1 MNKQRLLLRFVLTLI
16 FFCTNVGLY
25 AYDFESDGIYYNLN
39 HNEKTA
45 AVTSKGNNEK
55 YTGIIVIPKNISYNG
70 VIYSVTSIGYQA
82 FRYCSGLTSITI
94 PNSVSSI
101 GDYAF
106 MNCSGLTAVTIPNS
120 VTSIG
125 ADAFHSC
132 TGLTSV
138 TIPNSVSSIRWGAFS
153 GCSGLISITV
163 SNGNTKYDSRNNCNA
178 IIETSSNTLITG
190 CKNTIIPNSVTI
202 IGDHAFDG
210 CSDLTSITIPNSVT
224 SIGNIAFHYCT
235 GLTSITI
242 PNSVTSIGDN
252 AFADCTGLSYV
263 ISEIQNPFKI
273 SYSVFDGIST
283 YAILHVPQGT
293 KSRYNYFGWATN
305 FKEIIED
312 SNSTSYTLSIS
323 VSGPG
328 SVSYNNTQIKEGTS
342 SFPIEEGSTASL
354 SINPDEG
361 FRLISVLVNGIDVT
375 SVVYNNMYTTNLIT
389 DNVSIDVQFGSWP
402 IKMVIDNIAYNL
414 EEISKTAEVT
424 YKSAG
429 HNDYSGDIVIPETVS
444 YNNITYNVIS
454 IGPSA
459 FDHCNTL
466 LSVDI
471 PESIVSIWY
480 RAFSWCESLASVS
493 LPKNIKRLGDEV
505 FYRCTS
511 LSTVISN
518 IETPFS
524 IYESTFRNISTNAKL
539 YVPKGSKSKYAQYEN
554 WTKYF
559 QEILENGDTPSIT
572 TYSLS
577 ITASGNG
584 SASYNSTSFRNSTLS
599 FTVNEGASAT
609 VSFTPDNGYQIASVK
624 VNGTDVTS
632 SVSNNKYTINNIT
645 QNTTLKVTFEAIPV
659 TTYTLSIMASG
670 NGSATYNSTTI
681 KNKTQS
687 FTVNK
692 GTNVT
697 VTFTPDS
704 EYLVARVKVNN
715 TDVTSNVS
723 NNQYVIS
730 NIIQDTSLEV
740 EFEKESSD
748 YDITQHISAYSIGG
762 SVTQTNDLINSGSQ
776 LNWTFCNDS
785 EYSVTFKSMQLI
797 DGKTGVEGNV
807 MNVDKMVEAGTSVS
821 YSTTIGASGIHIPVT
836 CRFRYVFNG
845 NEYYTDAVY
854 SGNSDSFTLSIK
866 STGNGEVTYD
876 GKTIRNSSETFS
888 VRMMSSPT
896 LSFTPDNGC
905 CVKSLLVNNKD
916 VTSGISNNRYTIGMI
931 MSNTSV
937 EVVFEEIMDALTV
950 DGVNYSVTSQNNR
963 TVTVV
968 GGTYGQVLTVPE
980 TVVWK
985 GSTWTVIGIDND
997 ALKNSKELA
1006 AVIWNPAAA
1015 FTATVSN
1022 PNLLLYVN
1030 KEEYAPLSVQNVV
1043 VNGTASNVVLKE
1055 ATSGNNFYC
1064 PQSFVAQKI
1073 SFTHN
1078 YQMQTG
1084 IGESRG
1090 WETIALPFDVQSIT
1104 HQTAGAIKPFAKW
1117 KSGDSEKPFWLFE
1130 LTGTGWNEADGIKA
1144 YTPYILSMPNNSQYD
1159 TQWILKGNVT
1169 FAASN
1174 VTVGKTENVSMPSYR
1189 ERTFVPC
1196 YANQEAS
1203 TDIYALNVKN
1213 DYVTNSSNMAEGSW
1227 FVQNLRQVHPFEA
1240 YMTSSSQAQEFF
1252 GVLETSIETID
1263 SSQETINRFYDL
1275 QGRMVQGS
1283 KLPKGIYIMNGK
1295 KMLIK

>member
-1 MNKQRLLLRFVLTLI
+1 MNKRRLLLRVVLTLI
-16 FFCTNVGLY
+16 LFCTNVGLY

-45 AVTSKGNNEK
+45 AVTSKGNNER
-55 YTGIIVIPKNISYNG
+55 YTGILVIPKSIRYNG
-70 VIYSVTSIGYQA
+70 VTYRVTSIGSSA
-82 FRYCSGLTSITI
+82 FYCCSELTSITI
-94 PNSVSSI
+94 PNSVTSI

-106 MNCSGLTAVTIPNS
+106 GDCSGLTSVTIPNS

-125 ADAFHSC
+125 ADAFFYC

-138 TIPNSVSSIRWGAFS
+138 TIPNSVTSIRWGAFS
-153 GCSGLISITV
+153 GCSGLVSIAV
-163 SNGNTKYDSRNNCNA
+163 SSGNTKYDSRNNCNA
-178 IIETSSNTLITG
+178 IIETSSNTLIIG
-190 CKNTIIPNSVTI
+190 CKNTIIPNSVRS
-202 IGDHAFDG
+202 IGLGAFAE
-210 CSDLTSITIPNSVT
+210 CSSLTSITIPNSVT
-224 SIGNIAFHYCT
+224 SINNSAFIYCR

-242 PNSVTSIGDN
+242 PNSVTSIGDK
-252 AFADCTGLSYV
+252 AFWACSRLSSVIIGYSVTSIGRSAFYGCSELTSITIPNSVTSIGDDAFYGCNGLTSV
-263 ISEIQNPFKI
+263 ISEIQNPFDI
-273 SYSVFDGIST
+273 SNKVFYGIPT
-283 YAILHVPQGT
+283 YAILLVPKGT
-293 KSRYNYFGWATN
+293 KSKYEAFSGWKMN
-305 FKEIIED
+305 FKEIVEAED
-312 SNSTSYTLSIS
+312 SRNYDLTIS
-323 VSGPG
+323 SSGYG
-328 SVSYNNTQIKEGTS
+328 SVSYNGASIRDCSQTFIVEEGTN
-342 SFPIEEGSTASL
+342 TT
-354 SINPDEG
+354 
-361 FRLISVLVNGIDVT
+361 VT
-375 SVVYNNMYTTNLIT
+375 
-389 DNVSIDVQFGSWP
+389 
-402 IKMVIDNIAYNL
+402 
-414 EEISKTAEVT
+414 
-424 YKSAG
+424 
-429 HNDYSGDIVIPETVS
+429 
-444 YNNITYNVIS
+444 
-454 IGPSA
+454 
-459 FDHCNTL
+459 
-466 LSVDI
+466 
-471 PESIVSIWY
+471 
-480 RAFSWCESLASVS
+480 
-493 LPKNIKRLGDEV
+493 
-505 FYRCTS
+505 
-511 LSTVISN
+511 
-518 IETPFS
+518 
-524 IYESTFRNISTNAKL
+524 
-539 YVPKGSKSKYAQYEN
+539 
-554 WTKYF
+554 
-559 QEILENGDTPSIT
+559 
-572 TYSLS
+572 
-577 ITASGNG
+577 
-584 SASYNSTSFRNSTLS
+584 
-599 FTVNEGASAT
+599 
-609 VSFTPDNGYQIASVK
+609 FTPDNGYRIASVK
-624 VNGTDVTS
+624 LNNTDVTS

-645 QNTTLKVTFEAIPV
+645 QNTTLKVTFEAIPL
-659 TTYTLSIMASG
+659 TTYTLSITASG
-670 NGSATYNSTTI
+670 NGSVTFNSTTV

-687 FTVNK
+687 FTVNE

-697 VTFTPDS
+697 VLFTPDNGYRIASVKVNNTDVTSSVSNNKYIISNISANATLKVTFEAIPATTYSLSITVSGNGSASYNSTTFRNNTLSFTVNEGASATITFTPDS

-715 TDVTSNVS
+715 TDVTSSVS

-748 YDITQHISAYSIGG
+748 YDITQHISAYNIGG

-776 LNWTFCNDS
+776 LNWTFSNDS

-807 MNVDKMVEAGTSVS
+807 MTVDNVVEAGTSVS

-854 SGNSDSFTLSIK
+854 SGTPDSFTLSINT
-866 STGNGEVTYD
+866 TGNGEVSYD
-876 GKTIRNSSETFS
+876 GKIIRNSSETFS

-916 VTSGISNNRYTIGMI
+916 VTSGISNNRYTLGLI

-968 GGTYGQVLTVPE
+968 DGTYGQVLTVPE

-1022 PNLLLYVN
+1022 PNLLLYVK

-1104 HQTAGAIKPFAKW
+1104 HQTVGAIKPFAKW
-1117 KSGDSEKPFWLFE
+1117 KSGDSEKPFWLYE

-1144 YTPYILSMPNNSQYD
+1144 YTPYIISMPNNSQYD
-1159 TQWILKGNVT
+1159 TQWVLKGNVT

-1174 VTVGKTENVSMPSYR
+1174 VTVDKTENVNMPSYR

-1203 TDIYALNVKN
+1203 ADIYALNVKN
-1213 DYVTNSSNMAEGSW
+1213 DYVTNSSNMTEGSW

-1252 GVLETSIETID
+1252 GVLETGIETID
-1263 SSQETINRFYDL
+1263 SSQEAINRFYDL

-1283 KLPKGIYIMNGK
+1283 KLPKGVYILNGK